1 MSKHITGHTGLLCL
15 LGSPVAH
22 SVSPEMHNEAQK
34 YEDPLYGGSACGD
47 RRTDPWDFRDRVV
60 HLPGAVRNGDG
71 AGAGEYGSGSCCGS
85 GHRGTSPTGK
95 DRQGHSSRSS
105 TDRSDHGSDRR
116 TDHFC
121 SQGTCFSGNMTGTE
135 NFCFR
140 IGSGVGLWCDGPAAA
155 GFRKGENIMEL
166 GEGLKKILLVGI
178 GTAAVTA
185 EKSKEILDE
194 LVKKGELTVEQGKV
208 LNQELKHNIK
218 STVKTAAD
226 SVKES
231 AARKNDQE
239 ELKATI
245 SRLTPEQLAAV
256 KAQIERMQAEAAE
269 EKAETAEE
277 PAEEAVQEASA
288 ETENA
293 EDTGSE
299 EQAAE

>member
-1 MSKHITGHTGLLCL
+1 
-15 LGSPVAH
+15 
-22 SVSPEMHNEAQK
+22 
-34 YEDPLYGGSACGD
+34 
-47 RRTDPWDFRDRVV
+47 
-60 HLPGAVRNGDG
+60 
-71 AGAGEYGSGSCCGS
+71 
-85 GHRGTSPTGK
+85 
-95 DRQGHSSRSS
+95 
-105 TDRSDHGSDRR
+105 
-116 TDHFC
+116 
-121 SQGTCFSGNMTGTE
+121 
-135 NFCFR
+135 
-140 IGSGVGLWCDGPAAA
+140 
-155 GFRKGENIMEL
+155 MEL

-256 KAQIERMQAEAAE
+256 KTQIERMQAEAAE
-269 EKAETAEE
+269 EKAETTEE
-277 PAEEAVQEASA
+277 PAEEAVQEAVQEASA

-293 EDTGSE
+293 EETGSE

>member
-1 MSKHITGHTGLLCL
+1 
-15 LGSPVAH
+15 
-22 SVSPEMHNEAQK
+22 
-34 YEDPLYGGSACGD
+34 
-47 RRTDPWDFRDRVV
+47 
-60 HLPGAVRNGDG
+60 
-71 AGAGEYGSGSCCGS
+71 
-85 GHRGTSPTGK
+85 
-95 DRQGHSSRSS
+95 
-105 TDRSDHGSDRR
+105 
-116 TDHFC
+116 
-121 SQGTCFSGNMTGTE
+121 
-135 NFCFR
+135 
-140 IGSGVGLWCDGPAAA
+140 
-155 GFRKGENIMEL
+155 MEL

-194 LVKKGELTVEQGKV
+194 LVEQGKV

-277 PAEEAVQEASA
+277 PAEETVQEASA

-293 EDTGSE
+293 EGTGSE

>member
-1 MSKHITGHTGLLCL
+1 
-15 LGSPVAH
+15 
-22 SVSPEMHNEAQK
+22 
-34 YEDPLYGGSACGD
+34 
-47 RRTDPWDFRDRVV
+47 
-60 HLPGAVRNGDG
+60 
-71 AGAGEYGSGSCCGS
+71 
-85 GHRGTSPTGK
+85 
-95 DRQGHSSRSS
+95 
-105 TDRSDHGSDRR
+105 
-116 TDHFC
+116 
-121 SQGTCFSGNMTGTE
+121 
-135 NFCFR
+135 
-140 IGSGVGLWCDGPAAA
+140 
-155 GFRKGENIMEL
+155 MEL

-288 ETENA
+288 ETKNA

-299 EQAAE
+299 EQAQSNRLRTANIRLTKRQRRRSSKWRNLWAEKKRRKKRKADMESG

>member
-1 MSKHITGHTGLLCL
+1 
-15 LGSPVAH
+15 
-22 SVSPEMHNEAQK
+22 
-34 YEDPLYGGSACGD
+34 
-47 RRTDPWDFRDRVV
+47 
-60 HLPGAVRNGDG
+60 
-71 AGAGEYGSGSCCGS
+71 
-85 GHRGTSPTGK
+85 
-95 DRQGHSSRSS
+95 
-105 TDRSDHGSDRR
+105 
-116 TDHFC
+116 
-121 SQGTCFSGNMTGTE
+121 MTGTE

-293 EDTGSE
+293 EETAEETGSE
-299 EQAAE
+299 EPSAE

>member
-1 MSKHITGHTGLLCL
+1 
-15 LGSPVAH
+15 
-22 SVSPEMHNEAQK
+22 
-34 YEDPLYGGSACGD
+34 
-47 RRTDPWDFRDRVV
+47 
-60 HLPGAVRNGDG
+60 
-71 AGAGEYGSGSCCGS
+71 
-85 GHRGTSPTGK
+85 
-95 DRQGHSSRSS
+95 
-105 TDRSDHGSDRR
+105 
-116 TDHFC
+116 
-121 SQGTCFSGNMTGTE
+121 MTGTE

-140 IGSGVGLWCDGPAAA
+140 IGSGVGLGCDGPAAA

-288 ETENA
+288 ETKNA

>member
-1 MSKHITGHTGLLCL
+1 
-15 LGSPVAH
+15 
-22 SVSPEMHNEAQK
+22 
-34 YEDPLYGGSACGD
+34 
-47 RRTDPWDFRDRVV
+47 
-60 HLPGAVRNGDG
+60 
-71 AGAGEYGSGSCCGS
+71 
-85 GHRGTSPTGK
+85 
-95 DRQGHSSRSS
+95 
-105 TDRSDHGSDRR
+105 
-116 TDHFC
+116 
-121 SQGTCFSGNMTGTE
+121 MTGTE

-140 IGSGVGLWCDGPAAA
+140 IGSGVGLWCDGPATA

-269 EKAETAEE
+269 EKAETAEKL
-277 PAEEAVQEASA
+277 AEEAVQEASA